1 MSDFF
6 YREVDKDVRDAVQ
19 KKGTGRIRNNAWVRV
34 QQGSNGNVLLPV
46 ATSGFTSTYDPT
58 GTNRAAPTLGNVSIK
73 LEGEAGSLRR
83 AEVEYRCYDKP
94 SFEDL
99 EDKLLKPKSE
109 VTISYGYAGPD
120 SPSKGGSHVF
130 RVYDY
135 SFKITKEG
143 YFDCKFKAVGKGGT
157 YTEVDISTA
166 VQNLP
171 TGKVFVANYDGINE
185 KAAVQ
190 SIMDYID
197 YDIQTI
203 LKELDDYVFDPPD
216 GSGGELTGKRGHFG
230 TCVAPSSYEPPA
242 GSGLNVGYTVSDQL
256 IYITLEAFVKI
267 INRFVLL
274 PFNKQKKRMII
285 AFHRKYSR
293 LSYEFEGIK
302 VFSADPIS
310 MLFPYKSGAEENLYT
325 DVEGLGRSTNRKKGK
340 RMSSIKASGRPPES
354 KTDRHSR
361 LDAGLWEV
369 KGIPTIDGNDG
380 SPKGILL
387 SRDFLRQIYNSFTD
401 DTLDT
406 TKDKDDTEPA
416 SIKIEPLF
424 KKIFARI
431 KEASGGA
438 WDLYLEQDE
447 DGIKKDPEFIY
458 IVNKKAPI
466 DVSTV
471 TPLQLDPIGG
481 VNGIRELEIQA
492 KVPKAVVAKAFI
504 GTEKTSNETEHT
516 MSAINQDTESDP
528 KKKLP
533 KTAAE
538 LSFEAR
544 RGLVMSGYDS
554 DAVNTAKGN
563 LKTIIENLN
572 REDAVKAGQIADE
585 VDLSKMPFPLEFTC
599 TLDGVE
605 GFKFGDTLSS
615 SYLPKRYTTENN
627 GTKVVFTV
635 TSFEHKFQNNDW
647 TTVVSAI
654 ARIRR

>member
-46 ATSGFTSTYDPT
+46 ATSGFTSTYNPT

-99 EDKLLKPKSE
+99 EDKLLKPDSE

-157 YTEVDISTA
+157 YTEADISTA
-166 VQNLP
+166 VQNLD
-171 TGKVFVANYDGINE
+171 TDKKFIANYDGKNE
-185 KAAVQ
+185 TATVQ

-197 YDIQTI
+197 WDIQTI
-203 LKELDDYVFDPPD
+203 LGEVNDSDFDPPD
-216 GSGGELTGKRGHFG
+216 GSGGPLTRGGHFG
-230 TCVAPSSYEPPA
+230 TCVAPPSYEPPD
-242 GSGLNVGYTVSDQL
+242 GIGLETGIGVKDQL
-256 IYITLEAFVKI
+256 IYITLEAFVEV
-267 INRFVLL
+267 INWFVLL
-274 PFNKQKKRMII
+274 PLDNPMAIV
-285 AFHRKYSR
+285 FHKDYSR
-293 LSYEFEGIK
+293 LSYKFQGTR

-310 MLFPYKSGAEENLYT
+310 MLFPYTSGKEENLYT
-325 DVEGLGRSTNRKKGK
+325 KERGQKRDTGGK
-340 RMSSIKASGRPPES
+340 PK
-354 KTDRHSR
+354 H
-361 LDAGLWEV
+361 LDAGLWN
-369 KGIPTIDGNDG
+369 GAGRPTIDGTEG

-387 SRDFLRQIYNSFTD
+387 SRDFLRRIYNSFTRD
-401 DTLDT
+401 VLDT
-406 TKDKDDTEPA
+406 TKDKTDTEPA

-424 KKIFARI
+424 KKIFAGI
-431 KEASGGA
+431 KDASGGA

-447 DGIKKDPEFIY
+447 DGIKTNPEFIY
-458 IVNKKAPI
+458 IVNKKSPI
-466 DVSTV
+466 EPSKVI
-471 TPLQLDPIGG
+471 PLQLDPIKG
-481 VNGIRELEIQA
+481 VNGIRELDIQA
-492 KVPKAVVAKAFI
+492 KVPKEAVMKAFS
-504 GTEKTSNETEHT
+504 GTKKTSNETEHT
-516 MSAINQDTESDP
+516 VSIFNQDKKSDP
-528 KKKLP
+528 KEKLP
-533 KTAAE
+533 KPAAD

-544 RGLVMSGYDS
+544 QQLAASGYS
-554 DAVNTAKGN
+554 PDAVNTAKGN

-572 REDAVKAGQIADE
+572 RDEAVKAGQIADE

-615 SYLPKRYTTENN
+615 SYLPKRYTETS
-627 GTKVVFTV
+627 GIRVVFTV
-635 TSFEHKFQNNDW
+635 VSFEHKFQNNDW
-647 TTVVSAI
+647 TTTLSAV
-654 ARIRR
+654 ARIRN